1 MVWYSHVLKNFPQF
15 VAIYI
20 VSGFDVIDR
29 AKVDVL
35 EEEGES
41 EEEVVLLE
49 ATENK
54 EHNSGGFGKTG
65 NEKIQPPL
73 EK

>member
-1 MVWYSHVLKNFPQF
+1 MFGSDCYFLTCIQISQEADKVVWYSQVLKNFPQF

-20 VSGFDVIDR
+20 VSGFGVTDR

-41 EEEVVLLE
+41 EEEVVL
-49 ATENK
+49 
-54 EHNSGGFGKTG
+54 
-65 NEKIQPPL
+65 
-73 EK
+73 

>member
-1 MVWYSHVLKNFPQF
+1 MFGSDCYFLTCIQISQEADKVVWYSQVLKNFPQF

-20 VSGFDVIDR
+20 VSGFGVIDR

-41 EEEVVLLE
+41 EEEVVL
-49 ATENK
+49 
-54 EHNSGGFGKTG
+54 
-65 NEKIQPPL
+65 
-73 EK
+73 